1 VPEPEAKEP
10 ETSLP
15 PSRALTGKTAQA
27 MLWFLIFCLIAG
39 LSAHLDPR
47 QLTAGLR
54 YQPAQGVSWFAAGPA
69 HQEQNEPQGVK
80 RLTTLATLAADP
92 AVDLQTA
99 AEYLNIDLLS
109 ADLLGEVR
117 RIEDPTGQAMSSFF
131 EALTRTQNKEPG
143 AVTRIVHY
151 GDSLVVVDFMT
162 GQIRRRLQGRFGDAG
177 HGYMLIDKP
186 WPWYQHWDIQFRTS
200 GNWSIDGI
208 MKAKSNTGRYG
219 LGGYA
224 FDGWDA
230 SQWVEFATDHKGEF
244 GRQAGRFE
252 VHYLVQPG
260 GGQFRVLV
268 DGAPQEPV
276 GTDGPQVRSGV
287 HVVQVPDGH
296 HRFRVEVVKGPVR
309 LFGGVLEREVPG
321 VVYDTLGINGARAR
335 TLERIDPAFWAEQL
349 RLRHPDLVIIHFG
362 TNESEDTS
370 RPLTQV
376 EEDYQRILGQIRAAT
391 PDASCLVVTAPDRA
405 ARVEGQLTTKP
416 IIPRLVAT
424 QRRAAL
430 KSGCAFYD
438 TYEAMGGHGAMAQWY
453 NSRPRLC
460 AGDMTHPTRQGAD
473 LLGDG
478 FYRAVVTGLVTHTG
492 AMLQARASADRLA
505 TKFDPLLPDQ
515 PDPYPPLPEYP
526 LSPY

>member
-1 VPEPEAKEP
+1 MEEPEAKETDISP
-10 ETSLP
+10 RP
-15 PSRALTGKTAQA
+15 GRALTGKPAQA
-27 MLWFLIFCLIAG
+27 TLWFLIFCLIAG
-39 LSAHLDPR
+39 ASAHLDPR
-47 QLTAGLR
+47 QLAAGLR
-54 YQPAQGVSWFAAGPA
+54 FQPSQGVSWFSAGSA
-69 HQEQNEPQGVK
+69 KQEQDEPQGVK
-80 RLTTLATLAADP
+80 RLTTLAALAADP
-92 AVDLQTA
+92 SVDLQAA

-109 ADLLGEVR
+109 QDLMGNVR
-117 RIEDPTGQAMSSFF
+117 RIEDPTGQAMSSFY
-131 EALTRTQNKEPG
+131 EALTRTLNKEPG
-143 AVTRIVHY
+143 AITRIIHY

-162 GQIRRRLQGRFGDAG
+162 GQIRRRLQSRFGDAG

-200 GNWSIDGI
+200 SNWSIDGI
-208 MKAKSNTGRYG
+208 MKTKAATGRFG
-219 LGGYA
+219 LGAYA

-230 SQWVEFATDHKGEF
+230 SQWVEFATDPKNEF

-252 VHYLVQPG
+252 VHYLAQPG

-268 DGAPQEPV
+268 DGAPGEPV
-276 GTDGPQVRSGV
+276 STDGPEIKSGI
-287 HVVQVPDGH
+287 HVVQAPDGH

-309 LFGGVLEREVPG
+309 LFGCVMEREVPG
-321 VVYDTLGINGARAR
+321 IVYDTLGINGARAR
-335 TLERIDPAFWAEQL
+335 TLERIDPALWAEQL
-349 RLRHPDLVIIHFG
+349 RQRNPDLVIIHFG
-362 TNESEDTS
+362 TNESEDDS
-370 RPLTQV
+370 RPLTLV
-376 EEDYQRILGQIRAAT
+376 EEDYQRILGQIRAAA
-391 PDASCLVVTAPDRA
+391 PDASCLVLTAADRA
-405 ARVEGQLTTKP
+405 ARVDGQLTTKP

-438 TYEAMGGHGAMAQWY
+438 TYEAMGGHGSMAQWY
-453 NSRPRLC
+453 NARPRLC

-492 AMLQARASADRLA
+492 TMLQAQASADRLSA
-505 TKFDPLLPDQ
+505 KFDPLLPDQ